1 MCGPSASHE
10 CQRNAAACPGAADAA
25 DVPDAADEPC
35 VLGLAEVVQPAAARA
50 AQEMLSAASGAARRE
65 RSLLTQYGIGMETI
79 LPDRRHAAADHPP
92 GPGLRPGNENSGPC
106 SGTWAA
112 TCFAIWAAGRPRL
125 TWLQAG
131 RASLSSFMAF
141 P

>member
-1 MCGPSASHE
+1 MCGPSPSHE
-10 CQRNAAACPGAADAA
+10 CQRNAAACPGAAEAA

-79 LPDRRHAAADHPP
+79 LPDRRHAAADHPRDRDYGQATKTLAPAPAP
-92 GPGLRPGNENSGPC
+92 GPPPALPSGL
-106 SGTWAA
+106 
-112 TCFAIWAAGRPRL
+112 L
-125 TWLQAG
+125 
-131 RASLSSFMAF
+131 
-141 P
+141 